1 MLFPNFKSESL
12 IYHNLKNLINEIING
27 ILQCDKQ
34 ISMTKECLW
43 QTNVKFKDT
52 MKAYFC

>member
-12 IYHNLKNLINEIING
+12 IYHNLKNLINEIINC
-27 ILQCDKQ
+27 ILQRDKQ